1 MWARALDTGEKGA
14 MGERPPAREGD
25 LPQLLTR
32 MTESQE
38 QQQAAPVRYQQ
49 EYQAAHLQ
57 QQQQLIEQ
65 LGAQQRQL
73 IADLVTQQQ
82 DFQQKCI
89 QQLAAALVRPG
100 EPLSGVAPGA
110 PRPSPPVR
118 LTKMGPEDDPEAF
131 LVTFERVAIVAG
143 WVPEQWA
150 TILAPYLTGTA
161 QTVYRG
167 LSVEAARDYNLVKA
181 AILDALD
188 VSPETYRRRFRG
200 LAYSP
205 GARPRMVAQELRETC
220 RKWLQP
226 ERRTAEELMEQVV
239 LEQFTQVLPPRGRS
253 WVLRHRPTTVSAA
266 VTLMEDF
273 LAAEVPAGAAGRA
286 VPVRTEHPN
295 PEKRGPPSRA
305 APSAPARSMEGR
317 ARVAA
322 PSGRLTRTPAG
333 PAGGYRRTPPVDDPG
348 ARPQLERAT
357 VGPCFSCGRYGHLQR
372 ECPERGCAFGQV
384 YSGEGRARR
393 PQGTKITVP
402 VAVDGRQAMALLDSG
417 CGQTLVCQALG
428 PPADDHLAKIPL
440 QCIHG
445 DVRRYP
451 STRAQ
456 LTIDGVTRQ
465 MTVGL
470 APRLAYPVILGRD
483 WPTFNA
489 VLRRRLEGNPQATP
503 ALGGESPGTEDDE
516 IDNPVPANPP
526 GGREDPPRGGDSS
539 APTDF
544 CRDQRADPTL
554 RRAYEQLASVD
565 GTILDPQRAA
575 QWPHFELRQE
585 RLYRVEKDPRTG
597 DIRTQLLVPR
607 CHRRAVMKLAHD
619 VPAAGHL
626 GHDKT
631 LARILGRFFWPGV
644 YQDVKDYCKSCP
656 ECQLAAPAQTPKAPL
671 VPMPLMET
679 PFERVA
685 VDLVGPLPKSSAGF
699 QYILVMMDYATRFP
713 EAVPLRNISARTI
726 AMELV
731 KIFARVGLPR
741 ELLTDQ
747 GTNFTSRLLKQV
759 CEILGVKQ
767 LRTSIYHPQT
777 DGLVERFNRTLK
789 GMLRRFPPED
799 LRQWD
804 QLLPPLLLAIREVP
818 QASTKFSPFELLYG
832 RRPRGLLDLMRETWE
847 QAPSPAQGL
856 LQYVPQLQERLRQ
869 AGDLARENLKAA
881 QDTQAQTYN
890 RGAQTRDFQPGD
902 RVLLLLPSSE
912 SKILARWQGPYE
924 VVRKVGPVT
933 YEINQPDRRKKNQRY
948 HVNLLKPWK
957 EREGLLINPYPPEPE
972 LGPQV
977 PLSGDTEEP
986 QLGENLTEEQLRQ
999 TRCLLQAFSHTFTD
1013 QPGHTSLVHHRIQ
1026 TEPGVVIRGTTRPLP
1041 YHRRQVVEKEVRAM
1055 LDLGV
1060 IEPSQS
1066 EWRSPVV
1073 LVPKPDGSQRF
1084 CIDFRRVNAISK
1096 FDAYPMPRI
1105 DELLARLGGARY
1117 ITTLDLS
1124 KGYWQIPLEPASR
1137 EKTAFAT
1144 PTGLYQFTRMPFGLH
1159 GAPATFQRLMDRLL
1173 QPHQEY
1179 AAAYLD
1185 DVVIYSPQW
1194 ETHLERVA
1202 AVLRSL
1208 REAGLTANPKKCR
1221 IGWQETKYLGYAIGH
1236 GQVKPLIG
1244 KVQAIANCPP
1254 PTTKRQVRQFLGL
1267 AGYYRRF
1274 IPQFAAIAAPLT
1286 GLLTKDSPRQ
1296 VIWTTECDRA
1306 FRTLKKCLCS
1316 EPVLYSPDFN
1326 LPFVLQTD
1334 ASEVGLGAVL
1344 SQDVGGEEHPVLYI
1358 SRKLFPR
1365 EKNYAVVEKEALA
1378 VKWACEALRY
1388 YILGVPF
1395 TLVTDHS
1402 ALQWLGRMKDH
1413 NMRLQRWYLALQ
1425 PFAFTVRHRAGKEHA
1440 NADFLS
1446 RLGGVEWAGPAARE
1460 PALGG
1465 GSCSEAAWA
1474 PTAPEGEE
1482 PELAPKWAEPPP
1494 PVPAPRKSRG
1504 GTG

>member
-1 MWARALDTGEKGA
+1 
-14 MGERPPAREGD
+14 
-25 LPQLLTR
+25 

-239 LEQFTQVLPPRGRS
+239 LEQFT
-253 WVLRHRPTTVSAA
+253 
-266 VTLMEDF
+266 
-273 LAAEVPAGAAGRA
+273 
-286 VPVRTEHPN
+286 
-295 PEKRGPPSRA
+295 
-305 APSAPARSMEGR
+305 
-317 ARVAA
+317 
-322 PSGRLTRTPAG
+322 
-333 PAGGYRRTPPVDDPG
+333 
-348 ARPQLERAT
+348 
-357 VGPCFSCGRYGHLQR
+357 
-372 ECPERGCAFGQV
+372 
-384 YSGEGRARR
+384 
-393 PQGTKITVP
+393 
-402 VAVDGRQAMALLDSG
+402 
-417 CGQTLVCQALG
+417 QALG

-685 VDLVGPLPKSSAGF
+685 MDLVGPLPKSSAGF

-799 LRQWD
+799 LRQ
-804 QLLPPLLLAIREVP
+804 
-818 QASTKFSPFELLYG
+818 
-832 RRPRGLLDLMRETWE
+832 ETWE